1 MYAWKTDIGIWP
13 NDGYTNVSELVI
25 TDKDV
30 PFVIPTADISN
41 TISANSST
49 VGYSGVY
56 DSAFAVLGQDVDT
69 LYGAARTF
77 VDEELLNMYKKCLDT
92 LRIVYTSIT
101 LAYPNMWNYALSG
114 NYTVT
119 GSNVF
124 YYFRQLERLI
134 VIGRSSDKSAV
145 YNVEKTG
152 ELTKLNTTLLNSSA
166 LLGLIVTGNDHS
178 TFSNFCCF
186 DNTKELTYENLID
199 ENNYARCTIN
209 ANERDEVS
217 FYISKEDV
225 SSRSDS
231 AKIAE
236 LLFSDKKIEPD
247 WTFGGNDPFEPGGDS
262 DIGGGNGDFD
272 NTSTPIEIPNLP
284 SVSAASTGFISLFN
298 PTLSQLNELAFYMW
312 SDIFDIDTLKKLFA
326 DPMDV
331 ILGLSILPVQ
341 IPTSGARE
349 VKVGNIGTGIS
360 LNVASTQ
367 FVEVDCGTINV
378 NEYWGAYLDYSPY
391 THAQIY
397 LPYVGVRP
405 ISVDEI
411 MGKSV
416 NVKYHVDILTG
427 ACCCFVKCGESVLY
441 SFNGQCSIPIPI
453 TATNY
458 TNTINGIINVA
469 ASLGTM
475 VATGGATAPL
485 AAANLAS
492 TITNQ
497 MKPTVEKS
505 GAISGPGGVM
515 GIQTPYLILTRP
527 RQALPSQQNSFTGY
541 PSFITVTLGE
551 LSGYTEIHSIHLENI
566 PATADELSEIETLLK
581 GGVIF

>member
-1 MYAWKTDIGIWP
+1 MAQVGSFKYALQSDSREIVYSPYFNNNIRTDLFP
-13 NDGYTNVSELVI
+13 S
-25 TDKDV
+25 
-30 PFVIPTADISN
+30 
-41 TISANSST
+41 SST
-49 VGYSGVY
+49 RVRYPISSSGDYV
-56 DSAFAVLGQDVDT
+56 
-69 LYGAARTF
+69 
-77 VDEELLNMYKKCLDT
+77 
-92 LRIVYTSIT
+92 SIT
-101 LAYPNMWNYALSG
+101 NAISEVLNDDSKWKQIWFYHNPFTTANRKTNANIAKGSFPLFAEFDPPIATGSSKIKGSDTAYINAAKYGEVGGPFSDMSINALPGASVLAPS
-114 NYTVT
+114 NYT
-119 GSNVF
+119 GSSDNKYSVNIF
-124 YYFRQLERLI
+124 IFNEDNLDGGNFSFSGTVINYYLLI
-134 VIGRSSDKSAV
+134 VQV
-145 YNVEKTG
+145 YE
-152 ELTKLNTTLLNSSA
+152 
-166 LLGLIVTGNDHS
+166 
-178 TFSNFCCF
+178 
-186 DNTKELTYENLID
+186 
-199 ENNYARCTIN
+199 
-209 ANERDEVS
+209 DEVE
-217 FYISKEDV
+217 FTLSKREHQ
-225 SSRSDS
+225 SSYYAFLNGLS
-231 AKIAE
+231 AGIVG
-236 LLFSDKKIEPD
+236 D
-247 WTFGGNDPFEPGGDS
+247 DPFDPGGGS
-262 DIGGGNGDFD
+262 DTGGGNGDFD
-272 NTSTPIEIPNLP
+272 DTSVPIEIPNLP
-284 SVSAASTGFISLFN
+284 TISAASTGFISLFN
-298 PTLSQLNELAFYMW
+298 PTLSQLNELASYMW

-391 THAQIY
+391 TNAQIY

-427 ACCCFVKCGESVLY
+427 ACCCFVKCGDSVLY

-453 TATNY
+453 SATNY
-458 TNTINGIINVA
+458 TNTINGIISVA

-485 AAANLAS
+485 ALTNLAS
-492 TITNQ
+492 TIANQ

-527 RQALPSQQNSFTGY
+527 RQALPSKQNTFTGY

-551 LSGYTEIHSIHLENI
+551 LSGYTEVHSIHLENI

>member
-1 MYAWKTDIGIWP
+1 MKTFTILGSYTTDNTEKKILQFCIADDGLYNKCVSKKGVKDHINIDIDNIIEAYDFIDSAFDYKTDLWNVCAFPSEESEEHISIAKKIFPGIFYDSTIFTYSAD
-13 NDGYTNVSELVI
+13 NTKVYIDGVI
-25 TDKDV
+25 CPGGMYWGNT
-30 PFVIPTADISN
+30 FTALSNYRNHN
-41 TISANSST
+41 TIYFPSFGASSYDLGPWITVLPDSALRDGKINFDFGSDIGYIIIGFDFRDSEGLVTCT
-49 VGYSGVY
+49 VGYG
-56 DSAFAVLGQDVDT
+56 
-69 LYGAARTF
+69 LYAT
-77 VDEELLNMYKKCLDT
+77 
-92 LRIVYTSIT
+92 
-101 LAYPNMWNYALSG
+101 P
-114 NYTVT
+114 
-119 GSNVF
+119 
-124 YYFRQLERLI
+124 
-134 VIGRSSDKSAV
+134 
-145 YNVEKTG
+145 
-152 ELTKLNTTLLNSSA
+152 
-166 LLGLIVTGNDHS
+166 
-178 TFSNFCCF
+178 
-186 DNTKELTYENLID
+186 
-199 ENNYARCTIN
+199 
-209 ANERDEVS
+209 
-217 FYISKEDV
+217 V
-225 SSRSDS
+225 SS
-231 AKIAE
+231 
-236 LLFSDKKIEPD
+236 IEF
-247 WTFGGNDPFEPGGDS
+247 WSGKSIKEISNDPFDQGGTS
-262 DIGGGNGDFD
+262 NSGGGGGDFD

-284 SVSAASTGFISLFN
+284 TISAASTGFISLFN
-298 PTLSQLNELAFYMW
+298 PTLSQLNSLASYMW

-416 NVKYHVDILTG
+416 NVNYHVDILTG

-441 SFNGQCSIPIPI
+441 TFNGQCSIPIPI

-485 AAANLAS
+485 AAATLAS

-515 GIQTPYLILTRP
+515 GMQTPYLILTRP
-527 RQALPSQQNSFTGY
+527 RQALPSKQNTFTGY

-551 LSGYTEIHSIHLENI
+551 LSGYTEVHSIHLENI

>member
-1 MYAWKTDIGIWP
+1 MPIAVNIDGTKFVLGTVGIGGMTSESGIFDP
-13 NDGYTNVSELVI
+13 TNVCNTQNTLNPQDFILGSDFSNIFFSMTPGDKI
-25 TDKDV
+25 TCGKN
-30 PFVIPTADISN
+30 TLTCISN
-41 TISANSST
+41 TYAQDSNTCSIYADVYLYEFDKTFDLKIVSYST
-49 VGYSGVY
+49 GGVEQEEPFFIGITNNKTSTGYLRGVY
-56 DSAFAVLGQDVDT
+56 MFSYQDDEKLYIGCPTRVDDEFSYLASNQADIAMSYT
-69 LYGAARTF
+69 KVNGKWVPDRTPDPSGDTS
-77 VDEELLNMYKKCLDT
+77 VGSYAKCFF
-92 LRIVYTSIT
+92 
-101 LAYPNMWNYALSG
+101 W
-114 NYTVT
+114 
-119 GSNVF
+119 F
-124 YYFRQLERLI
+124 
-134 VIGRSSDKSAV
+134 
-145 YNVEKTG
+145 
-152 ELTKLNTTLLNSSA
+152 
-166 LLGLIVTGNDHS
+166 LLGSIVDSND
-178 TFSNFCCF
+178 
-186 DNTKELTYENLID
+186 
-199 ENNYARCTIN
+199 
-209 ANERDEVS
+209 
-217 FYISKEDV
+217 
-225 SSRSDS
+225 
-231 AKIAE
+231 
-236 LLFSDKKIEPD
+236 
-247 WTFGGNDPFEPGGDS
+247 DPFNPGGGS
-262 DIGGGNGDFD
+262 ETGGGDGDFD
-272 NTSTPIEIPNLP
+272 NTSIPIEIPGLP
-284 SVSAASTGFISLFN
+284 TVSAASTGFISLFN
-298 PTLSQLNELAFYMW
+298 PTLSQLNELASYMW
-312 SDIFDIDTLKKLFA
+312 SDTFDIDTLKKLFA

-416 NVKYHVDILTG
+416 NVNYHVDILTG
-427 ACCCFVKCGESVLY
+427 ACCCFVKCGDSVLY

-453 TATNY
+453 SATNY
-458 TNTINGIINVA
+458 TNTINGIISVA

-485 AAANLAS
+485 ALTNLAS
-492 TITNQ
+492 TVANQ

-527 RQALPSQQNSFTGY
+527 RQALPSKQNTFIGY

-551 LSGYTEIHSIHLENI
+551 LSGYTEVHSIHLENI

>member
-1 MYAWKTDIGIWP
+1 MALNIKPLTTYYGISFSDGKFLRFFPAQGDLVAPGETIIIENCAYFVSRDDGYETKEQISYTGEDLDKGSWKFSGWSSYRPNYATGTLGTQRPLRSGKGALGLFAARLELDGSSVYYTSLYTFP
-13 NDGYTNVSELVI
+13 NDKYGFFIENVSTVDGITTMAQAISEDPERYYVGVI
-25 TDKDV
+25 NTSKLLSGGFADV
-30 PFVIPTADISN
+30 VFYSPGGGTSVFGGATYHDDDLIKEIP
-41 TISANSST
+41 NSVQKT
-49 VGYSGVY
+49 PGVY
-56 DSAFAVLGQDVDT
+56 
-69 LYGAARTF
+69 
-77 VDEELLNMYKKCLDT
+77 EEGG
-92 LRIVYTSIT
+92 TS
-101 LAYPNMWNYALSG
+101 
-114 NYTVT
+114 
-119 GSNVF
+119 
-124 YYFRQLERLI
+124 
-134 VIGRSSDKSAV
+134 
-145 YNVEKTG
+145 G
-152 ELTKLNTTLLNSSA
+152 E
-166 LLGLIVTGNDHS
+166 
-178 TFSNFCCF
+178 
-186 DNTKELTYENLID
+186 
-199 ENNYARCTIN
+199 
-209 ANERDEVS
+209 
-217 FYISKEDV
+217 
-225 SSRSDS
+225 
-231 AKIAE
+231 
-236 LLFSDKKIEPD
+236 
-247 WTFGGNDPFEPGGDS
+247 
-262 DIGGGNGDFD
+262 GGGGGDFD
-272 NTSTPIEIPNLP
+272 NTSTPIEIPGLP
-284 SVSAASTGFISLFN
+284 TVSAASTGFISLFN
-298 PTLSQLNELAFYMW
+298 PTLSQLNELASYMW

-453 TATNY
+453 SATNY
-458 TNTINGIINVA
+458 TNTINGIISVA

-527 RQALPSQQNSFTGY
+527 RQALPSEQNTFTGY
-541 PSFITVTLGE
+541 PSFITTTLGE
-551 LSGYTEIHSIHLENI
+551 LSGYTEVHSIHLENI

>member
-1 MYAWKTDIGIWP
+1 MWNIVNKDKWSTPDNELWDGQTVVWLKNSYTGEDIPIPVFNYPDYVIAKECVFPSYAILYNIPLSPNLPWLMDFEEADKYIGYFRFSSLSSFGVCRTVDSVDRQTLVSMKYGDNLVDTISVSNSDMSESLWETTA
-13 NDGYTNVSELVI
+13 NFFLFAVKGTTSAIDGYSVY
-25 TDKDV
+25 
-30 PFVIPTADISN
+30 F
-41 TISANSST
+41 
-49 VGYSGVY
+49 SGVVSVNSDICSTKIY
-56 DSAFAVLGQDVDT
+56 SP
-69 LYGAARTF
+69 YSI
-77 VDEELLNMYKKCLDT
+77 
-92 LRIVYTSIT
+92 RIPFGTPSLFPNGSEGLSISEQP
-101 LAYPNMWNYALSG
+101 PN
-114 NYTVT
+114 
-119 GSNVF
+119 
-124 YYFRQLERLI
+124 
-134 VIGRSSDKSAV
+134 
-145 YNVEKTG
+145 
-152 ELTKLNTTLLNSSA
+152 
-166 LLGLIVTGNDHS
+166 
-178 TFSNFCCF
+178 
-186 DNTKELTYENLID
+186 
-199 ENNYARCTIN
+199 
-209 ANERDEVS
+209 
-217 FYISKEDV
+217 
-225 SSRSDS
+225 
-231 AKIAE
+231 
-236 LLFSDKKIEPD
+236 
-247 WTFGGNDPFEPGGDS
+247 NDPFEPGGGS
-262 DIGGGNGDFD
+262 GTGGGDGDFD
-272 NTSTPIEIPNLP
+272 NTSTPIEIPGLP
-284 SVSAASTGFISLFN
+284 TVSAASTGFISLFN
-298 PTLSQLNELAFYMW
+298 PTLSQLNDLASYMW

-416 NVKYHVDILTG
+416 NVNYHVDILTG
-427 ACCCFVKCGESVLY
+427 ACCCFVKCGDSVLY

-453 TATNY
+453 SATNY

-485 AAANLAS
+485 AAATLAS
-492 TITNQ
+492 TITNH

-527 RQALPSQQNSFTGY
+527 RQALPSKQNEFTGY

-551 LSGYTEIHSIHLENI
+551 LSGYTEVHSIHLENI

>member
-1 MYAWKTDIGIWP
+1 MPFLSFISVDEANWKTSDPDTW
-13 NDGYTNVSELVI
+13 DGKSFVWFNNKLTGESIKIPLISTDRPFFSKDTYMVPSYALLNNVIVNPEYGEQ
-25 TDKDV
+25 TPD
-30 PFVIPTADISN
+30 FERY
-41 TISANSST
+41 
-49 VGYSGVY
+49 VGYVRFNQKSGFGV
-56 DSAFAVLGQDVDT
+56 G
-69 LYGAARTF
+69 
-77 VDEELLNMYKKCLDT
+77 MYH
-92 LRIVYTSIT
+92 
-101 LAYPNMWNYALSG
+101 AYSG
-114 NYTVT
+114 STT
-119 GSNVF
+119 
-124 YYFRQLERLI
+124 
-134 VIGRSSDKSAV
+134 V
-145 YNVEKTG
+145 YN
-152 ELTKLNTTLLNSSA
+152 S
-166 LLGLIVTGNDHS
+166 
-178 TFSNFCCF
+178 
-186 DNTKELTYENLID
+186 
-199 ENNYARCTIN
+199 
-209 ANERDEVS
+209 S
-217 FYISKEDV
+217 FYINFNDSTCGTWNRSGAPQMPSSIWETNGAIFLCAYKDESQDSVDGYSIIIAGPKYFDGDEFLSTYYSPTYSKV
-225 SSRSDS
+225 P
-231 AKIAE
+231 
-236 LLFSDKKIEPD
+236 FSDVNKFPDGSDGITITETEPIY
-247 WTFGGNDPFEPGGDS
+247 DPFGPGGES
-262 DIGGGNGDFD
+262 GVGGGGGDFD
-272 NTSTPIEIPNLP
+272 NTSTPIEIPGLP
-284 SVSAASTGFISLFN
+284 TVSAASTGFISLFN
-298 PTLSQLNELAFYMW
+298 PTLSQLNELASYMW
-312 SDIFDIDTLKKLFA
+312 SDVFDIDTLKKLFA

-453 TATNY
+453 SATNY
-458 TNTINGIINVA
+458 TNTINGIISVA

-475 VATGGATAPL
+475 VATGGATAPFAL
-485 AAANLAS
+485 TNLAS
-492 TITNQ
+492 TVANQ

-527 RQALPSQQNSFTGY
+527 RQALPSKQNEFTGY
-541 PSFITVTLGE
+541 PSFITLTLGE
-551 LSGYTEIHSIHLENI
+551 LSGYTEVHSIHLENI

>member
-1 MYAWKTDIGIWP
+1 MKTFTILGTYTTDSVEKKILQFCIADDELYNKCSSKKDSFQAITVDIDNIIGIYEFIDSIFNNKTDLWNVCAFPSTESEDGLSILRKIFPGIFYDSKIFSYEADATRVYIDGTSCPGAMYWGGNVYTALSNYRNHQNIFFPSFGANNDSGPWIAILPDSAIQEDKINFDFGSDIGYIRL
-13 NDGYTNVSELVI
+13 E
-25 TDKDV
+25 
-30 PFVIPTADISN
+30 VIPHYLNNNKIHCKVIYSFEPTPLSSIKFWSGKAIKEIS
-41 TISANSST
+41 
-49 VGYSGVY
+49 
-56 DSAFAVLGQDVDT
+56 
-69 LYGAARTF
+69 
-77 VDEELLNMYKKCLDT
+77 
-92 LRIVYTSIT
+92 
-101 LAYPNMWNYALSG
+101 
-114 NYTVT
+114 
-119 GSNVF
+119 
-124 YYFRQLERLI
+124 
-134 VIGRSSDKSAV
+134 
-145 YNVEKTG
+145 
-152 ELTKLNTTLLNSSA
+152 
-166 LLGLIVTGNDHS
+166 
-178 TFSNFCCF
+178 
-186 DNTKELTYENLID
+186 
-199 ENNYARCTIN
+199 
-209 ANERDEVS
+209 
-217 FYISKEDV
+217 
-225 SSRSDS
+225 
-231 AKIAE
+231 
-236 LLFSDKKIEPD
+236 
-247 WTFGGNDPFEPGGDS
+247 NDPFDPGGDS
-262 DIGGGNGDFD
+262 GTGGGSGDFD
-272 NTSTPIEIPNLP
+272 NTSTPIEIPGLP
-284 SVSAASTGFISLFN
+284 TVSASSTGFISLFN
-298 PTLSQLNELAFYMW
+298 PTLSQLNELASYMW

-341 IPTSGARE
+341 IPSSGARE
-349 VKVGNIGTGIS
+349 VKIGNIGTGIS

-367 FVEVDCGTINV
+367 FVEVDCGAINV

-441 SFNGQCSIPIPI
+441 TFNGQCSIPIPI

-469 ASLGTM
+469 SSLGMM
-475 VATGGATAPL
+475 VATGGASAPL

-527 RQALPSQQNSFTGY
+527 RQALPFKQNTFTGY

-551 LSGYTEIHSIHLENI
+551 LSGYTEVHSIHLENI

>member
-1 MYAWKTDIGIWP
+1 MPQLQWISVPEEKWKTTDESYWDGKSVVWLNNENTKTSIQIPVFKSIYYSYVGAVIPSYAPVNIAPQAPKNDDQFSNPLKYVAYDKFNESDGIGSGSFKASLGEDKTSLYVVDFSGDASATNMATSGSSGTMPLSVWETTGAASFFVIKDDSPDSINGYSLYYNTGFKIIDGEIINQYAPSKNLVKKSWFI
-13 NDGYTNVSELVI
+13 NGLVGYTI
-25 TDKDV
+25 
-30 PFVIPTADISN
+30 
-41 TISANSST
+41 
-49 VGYSGVY
+49 
-56 DSAFAVLGQDVDT
+56 
-69 LYGAARTF
+69 
-77 VDEELLNMYKKCLDT
+77 
-92 LRIVYTSIT
+92 
-101 LAYPNMWNYALSG
+101 
-114 NYTVT
+114 
-119 GSNVF
+119 
-124 YYFRQLERLI
+124 
-134 VIGRSSDKSAV
+134 
-145 YNVEKTG
+145 
-152 ELTKLNTTLLNSSA
+152 
-166 LLGLIVTGNDHS
+166 
-178 TFSNFCCF
+178 
-186 DNTKELTYENLID
+186 TKEKPQYDPFN
-199 ENNYARCTIN
+199 
-209 ANERDEVS
+209 
-217 FYISKEDV
+217 
-225 SSRSDS
+225 
-231 AKIAE
+231 
-236 LLFSDKKIEPD
+236 P
-247 WTFGGNDPFEPGGDS
+247 GGNSGT
-262 DIGGGNGDFD
+262 GGGGGDFD

-298 PTLSQLNELAFYMW
+298 PTLSQLNELASYMW

-341 IPTSGARE
+341 IPTSGERE

-416 NVKYHVDILTG
+416 NVNYHVDILTG
-427 ACCCFVKCGESVLY
+427 ACCCFVKCGDSVLY

-453 TATNY
+453 SATNY

-485 AAANLAS
+485 AAATLAS

-527 RQALPSQQNSFTGY
+527 RQALPSKQNEFIGY

-551 LSGYTEIHSIHLENI
+551 LSGYTEVHSVHLENI

>member
-1 MYAWKTDIGIWP
+1 MYAWKVDVGMWP
-13 NDGYTNVSELVI
+13 EEGVTNINELTI
-25 TDKDV
+25 TDTDV
-30 PFVIPTADISN
+30 PFVILTSDFSQGGAY
-41 TISANSST
+41 SSKDL
-49 VGYSGVY
+49 GYSGVY
-56 DSAFAVLGQDVDT
+56 DAAASIMGSSVDALYALARSYNQGQYDNAIEVLNYISSVFPSV
-69 LYGAARTF
+69 F
-77 VDEELLNMYKKCLDT
+77 VG
-92 LRIVYTSIT
+92 
-101 LAYPNMWNYALSG
+101 YPNLW
-114 NYTVT
+114 
-119 GSNVF
+119 GSIFGASQPITSTLGF
-124 YYFRQLERLI
+124 YYFKKLKRLL
-134 VIGRSSDKSAV
+134 VRGYATQQTAV
-145 YNVEKTG
+145 YSVG
-152 ELTKLNTTLLNSSA
+152 ENGSLTSLSDGNLNNTDG
-166 LLGLIVTGNDHS
+166 LGSISIGSGNRHIIFFYS
-178 TFSNFCCF
+178 LF
-186 DNTKELTYENLID
+186 DSTKELTYENLISND
-199 ENNYARCTIN
+199 NYRVFSITARTDKEVECGFGTSPMLQSN
-209 ANERDEVS
+209 APKMAR
-217 FYISKEDV
+217 
-225 SSRSDS
+225 
-231 AKIAE
+231 
-236 LLFSDKKIEPD
+236 LLFEGNPIEPD
-247 WTFGGNDPFEPGGDS
+247 FSINEDPFESGGS
-262 DIGGGNGDFD
+262 SETGGGGGDFD
-272 NTSTPIEIPNLP
+272 NTSTPIEIPGLP
-284 SVSAASTGFISLFN
+284 GVSAASTGFISLFN
-298 PTLSQLNELAFYMW
+298 PTLSQLNELASYMW
-312 SDIFDIDTLKKLFA
+312 SDVFDIDTLKKLFA

-341 IPTSGARE
+341 IPTSGAKE

-416 NVKYHVDILTG
+416 NVNYHVDILTG
-427 ACCCFVKCGESVLY
+427 ACCCFVKCGDSVLY

-458 TNTINGIINVA
+458 TNTINGIISVA

-485 AAANLAS
+485 ALTNLAS

-527 RQALPSQQNSFTGY
+527 RQALPSKQNTFTGY

-551 LSGYTEIHSIHLENI
+551 LSGYTEVHTIHLENI

>member
-1 MYAWKTDIGIWP
+1 MAFYPLIYKIDAINKKIILPVIADDELYQQCYEGYSKTTDYNWNYSQGQFLQEAFNIFDEALLNKYPMWNVTTVYVDAYDVTESMKYYDRAGIKKLFP
-13 NDGYTNVSELVI
+13 N
-25 TDKDV
+25 
-30 PFVIPTADISN
+30 FIPYQDLDPALNPETYQ
-41 TISANSST
+41 ST
-49 VGYSGVY
+49 VSINGKVVPKVVYRNYLDSGQHYGIRDTGEATTAGYLFPFGGGYVSFLSNQQYYGIDIMVVPTKY
-56 DSAFAVLGQDVDT
+56 IVDNKFDVNGDIRYGIVSLYAGGTPERDS
-69 LYGAARTF
+69 
-77 VDEELLNMYKKCLDT
+77 
-92 LRIVYTSIT
+92 
-101 LAYPNMWNYALSG
+101 
-114 NYTVT
+114 
-119 GSNVF
+119 
-124 YYFRQLERLI
+124 YYSVI
-134 VIGRSSDKSAV
+134 VIK
-145 YNVEKTG
+145 KTVRVTVDSTIRKFW
-152 ELTKLNTTLLNSSA
+152 LDLDLN
-166 LLGLIVTGNDHS
+166 DM
-178 TFSNFCCF
+178 
-186 DNTKELTYENLID
+186 
-199 ENNYARCTIN
+199 
-209 ANERDEVS
+209 
-217 FYISKEDV
+217 IS
-225 SSRSDS
+225 
-231 AKIAE
+231 
-236 LLFSDKKIEPD
+236 
-247 WTFGGNDPFEPGGDS
+247 DPFEPGGGS
-262 DIGGGNGDFD
+262 ESAGGDGDFD

-298 PTLSQLNELAFYMW
+298 PTLSQLNELASYMW
-312 SDIFDIDTLKKLFA
+312 SDFFDIDTLKKLFA

-367 FVEVDCGTINV
+367 FVEVDCGIINV

-427 ACCCFVKCGESVLY
+427 ACCCFVKCGDSVLY

-453 TATNY
+453 SATNY

-485 AAANLAS
+485 AAASLAS

-515 GIQTPYLILTRP
+515 AIQTPYLILTRP
-527 RQALPSQQNSFTGY
+527 RQALPSKQNTFTGY
-541 PSFITVTLGE
+541 PSFITATLGE
-551 LSGYTEIHSIHLENI
+551 LTGYTEVHSIHLENI

>member
-1 MYAWKTDIGIWP
+1 MSLVIETTKGNIVLSSVDLEIENQSGTSGGWIPEESIDIVYSVFQIKLPDFTKDIYESLMVPENKISDDPPGWPGSGTFYKSIDPYILKNGYKLYINPFFRAGNGTFYSIAYAICDSSNNFLTNINTALNVIIGADGTTYYKPIMYLFSQPRGVNYYAYITMVNKKRTKLPNGVGPYPAGYFYKFSTDELISTYSEWQILFTDIPGAD
-13 NDGYTNVSELVI
+13 N
-25 TDKDV
+25 
-30 PFVIPTADISN
+30 PF
-41 TISANSST
+41 
-49 VGYSGVY
+49 Y
-56 DSAFAVLGQDVDT
+56 
-69 LYGAARTF
+69 
-77 VDEELLNMYKKCLDT
+77 
-92 LRIVYTSIT
+92 
-101 LAYPNMWNYALSG
+101 
-114 NYTVT
+114 
-119 GSNVF
+119 
-124 YYFRQLERLI
+124 
-134 VIGRSSDKSAV
+134 
-145 YNVEKTG
+145 
-152 ELTKLNTTLLNSSA
+152 
-166 LLGLIVTGNDHS
+166 
-178 TFSNFCCF
+178 
-186 DNTKELTYENLID
+186 
-199 ENNYARCTIN
+199 
-209 ANERDEVS
+209 
-217 FYISKEDV
+217 
-225 SSRSDS
+225 
-231 AKIAE
+231 
-236 LLFSDKKIEPD
+236 
-247 WTFGGNDPFEPGGDS
+247 PGGES
-262 DIGGGNGDFD
+262 GIGGGNGDFD
-272 NTSTPIEIPNLP
+272 GNSTPIEIPGLP
-284 SVSAASTGFISLFN
+284 TVSAASTGFISLFN
-298 PTLSQLNELAFYMW
+298 PTLSQLNELASYMW

-367 FVEVDCGTINV
+367 FVEVDCGIINV

-458 TNTINGIINVA
+458 TNTINGIISVA

-551 LSGYTEIHSIHLENI
+551 LSGYTEVNSIHLENI
-566 PATADELSEIETLLK
+566 SATADELSEIETLLK